1 MIMET
6 AEKTLLLT
14 GFPSSFVA
22 RKLLPR
28 LLSRGP
34 ADRVKC
40 LVPEGSLDKAAEHLR
55 ELDKERSGRIEIV
68 KGDTAAMDFG
78 MAGPAFVEL
87 ARSVNVVHHCA
98 AAAHAGVSREVAERL
113 NVGGAGEIVDLALA
127 SDGHVERVV
136 HWSSAL
142 LCGKRNGRVLES
154 ELVAPPGSRGVVDE
168 TRFRAEILMRE
179 AMSSLPITILRPSI
193 VVGDSKTGEIDR
205 MEGPYLLI
213 LLMLS
218 SPVDLRVPLPG
229 RGDQPLHLV
238 PIDYVV
244 DAGVAISRDPR
255 SRGRTF
261 HIVDEQPLTVRRVFE
276 LIAEAA
282 GRPGPVGSLPTN
294 LANALLRTPGLERLS
309 QIPRTFLEQLA
320 TEVVYDSRNTR
331 ELLLGTGIQCP
342 SAATYLK
349 GMVDHVRGEQAKR
362 GKARQ
367 AAKNPHFEE
376 MEDPLD
382 H

>member
-1 MIMET
+1 MET

-142 LCGKRNGRVLES
+142 LCGKRSGRVLES
-154 ELVAPPGSRGVVDE
+154 ELVEPPGSRGVVDE
-168 TRFRAEILMRE
+168 TRFRAELLMRE

-331 ELLLGTGIQCP
+331 ELLVGTGLQCP
-342 SAATYLK
+342 TAATYLK

-362 GKARQ
+362 GKARK